1 MTRASKRTPP
11 DGATPHVLARSG
23 GPLTLGAGAPAPPGM
38 LRLTRPDSTGQ
49 ALPVWP
55 DGVTPA
61 LLEEHQVAPVPVE
74 RSGETRRVLAACL
87 KCCWTD
93 HSIDPWPGE
102 PAPVELVLATYRAL
116 IGRTDDLMRN
126 WAVGA
131 LRRLHDSAW
140 VVMADGL
147 VTLGPRCALW
157 PVSSLAQLK
166 ELVRRIPEPERQE
179 LRVVADA
186 DIVAAARA
194 TTAAGADQGAE
205 ADQGAVPAE
214 GELEETRPGD
224 EQTEPMPAGKPAE
237 TLPGGEQPDTQIGG
251 GPAEPESGGD
261 PAKLRAEGESAEPLA
276 DGVRVT
282 ELPQAVRAAGAPAT
296 ELPEGGLRAA
306 GGRAIEVREAEARV
320 TGARAAAL
328 SALGGRA
335 EAGVADFDDLLDGY
349 DERRRAELV
358 AAYMVVEYAA
368 EPVQEARFAA
378 LRDPAL
384 RHTLG
389 EMLAR
394 RGRTLIQHRERWI
407 SGYSDEAAARALR
420 QLREAAGPGAL
431 GRSGEAGDATS
442 GSGAAD
448 AIDAVLDTPGDPR
461 SSRDSGDPGEGT
473 VGTLAHTVA
482 PNIVAPRGGAP
493 RLASAG
499 GNADESTTAT
509 GTAAQS
515 AGTATS
521 PAGTTNPA
529 AGDAPAGTNT
539 PLAGSHTLAAGAA
552 SLTGATTSP
561 AAAGSPAG
569 AATPAAAATISSA
582 DTAGGAESASTLIGG
597 DPGSN
602 GASPGRARG
611 SRGPVGSGG
620 SNAFGGSNRPG
631 GSTGLG
637 GGSNRPGGSMGLGEA
652 ERAVLTLVL
661 VHSVAIPRAE
671 GVLPEDTWLSPHPTP
686 VEELRRHTQVPIGE
700 LEAALRVLRHAGLL
714 AQVKAGEE
722 AGGYVPGPQ
731 FHRLTPAARRRLQE
745 ELILAAGPHTPLAA
759 AVRARRSAG

>member
-1 MTRASKRTPP
+1 MTRASKRVPV
-11 DGATPHVLARSG
+11 DGATAHVLARAG
-23 GPLTLGAGAPAPPGM
+23 GPLALGAGAPAPPGM

-93 HSIDPWPGE
+93 HSVDPWPGE

-179 LRVVADA
+179 LRVVADS

-194 TTAAGADQGAE
+194 TTGTE
-205 ADQGAVPAE
+205 ADQDASQGSAPEGAVPAE
-214 GELEETRPGD
+214 PAAGAVESGSAAVETP
-224 EQTEPMPAGKPAE
+224 
-237 TLPGGEQPDTQIGG
+237 LGGEPGQ
-251 GPAEPESGGD
+251 
-261 PAKLRAEGESAEPLA
+261 LLAEGGRRGS
-276 DGVRVT
+276 
-282 ELPQAVRAAGAPAT
+282 RAAGAPS
-296 ELPEGGLRAA
+296 P
-306 GGRAIEVREAEARV
+306 
-320 TGARAAAL
+320 
-328 SALGGRA
+328 GGRA
-335 EAGVADFDDLLDGY
+335 EAGVSDFDDLLDGY

-368 EPVQEARFAA
+368 EPAQEARFAA

-407 SGYSDEAAARALR
+407 SGYSDETATR
-420 QLREAAGPGAL
+420 AL
-431 GRSGEAGDATS
+431 GRLRESADTGLP
-442 GSGAAD
+442 GSG
-448 AIDAVLDTPGDPR
+448 LPGET
-461 SSRDSGDPGEGT
+461 GDPGSLDRSGGT
-473 VGTLAHTVA
+473 GDAA
-482 PNIVAPRGGAP
+482 
-493 RLASAG
+493 RLASAADDTGAHARVADTTVLSADTSTSPG
-499 GNADESTTAT
+499 GTNASPADTDASPVDVSASFA
-509 GTAAQS
+509 GASASPARTAA
-515 AGTATS
+515 APVAANAS
-521 PAGTTNPA
+521 PA
-529 AGDAPAGTNT
+529 DI
-539 PLAGSHTLAAGAA
+539 AAGAV
-552 SLTGATTSP
+552 
-561 AAAGSPAG
+561 
-569 AATPAAAATISSA
+569 AAT
-582 DTAGGAESASTLIGG
+582 ASTGG
-597 DPGSN
+597 EPGNS
-602 GASPGRARG
+602 GALAGPGRAR
-611 SRGPVGSGG
+611 SRRGPVGPGV
-620 SNAFGGSNRPG
+620 SNGPG
-631 GSTGLG
+631 GST
-637 GGSNRPGGSMGLGEA
+637 GLGEA

-686 VEELRRHTQVPIGE
+686 AEELRRHTQVPIGE

-745 ELILAAGPHTPLAA
+745 ELILAAGPHTPLAT
-759 AVRARRSAG
+759 AVRARRSGG